1 MSSWWALRRW
11 SESSRSPTGTY
22 AAVVFSVPLVLAA
35 AIEGAVAYVSDR
47 VDRRRLIVAGQA
59 VLALAL
65 LAAACTRTATGLALA
80 LTLAGAASGI
90 ACNAAQ
96 AQLVELDPAGADR
109 AMVRWTLLSCVGDV
123 LAPVVTAAA
132 VAVGFSYRGAM
143 AAVGALVA
151 AQCVVTAIF
160 GRKAPGAPGPA
171 SDGTE
176 RAQEEPSPL
185 GSPRLWAWLF
195 AAASCTLLD
204 EIVVALA
211 ALRMEREQGERE
223 AIATAV
229 AVAFSLGAVAGS
241 AWAERAVDRW
251 GARAVLGAS
260 AAATVLALG
269 AYSTTGGVVGA
280 SVALFLL
287 GLACAPQHGLALAQ
301 AYQVLPESPGTVQAL
316 GQVFVVVYV
325 GAPLVMGLAADRSG
339 TGSRDRAAGDPAAR
353 GARVR
358 LAGPTFGRT
367 WAVLS

>member
-1 MSSWWALRRW
+1 MVAGAPSVERELALSHRA
-11 SESSRSPTGTY
+11 Y
-22 AAVVFSVPLVLAA
+22 ATVVFSVPLVLAA

-47 VDRRRLIVAGQA
+47 ADRRRLVVAGQA
-59 VLALAL
+59 GLATAL
-65 LAAACTRTATGLALA
+65 LVAACTRSPAGLALA

-96 AQLVELDPAGADR
+96 AQLVEGDPARADR

-132 VAVGFSYRGAM
+132 IALGSSYRGAM
-143 AAVGALVA
+143 AVVGALVA
-151 AQCVVTAIF
+151 GQCVVTALF
-160 GRKAPGAPGPA
+160 HAKTATAAGPA
-171 SDGTE
+171 GDGAE
-176 RAQEEPSPL
+176 RAHDEPSPR

-241 AWAERAVDRW
+241 AWAERAVERW

-269 AYSTTGGVVGA
+269 AYSMTGGVVGA
-280 SVALFLL
+280 SLALLLL

-301 AYQVLPESPGTVQAL
+301 AYQVLPGSPGRVQAL
-316 GQVFVVVYV
+316 AQVFVVVDV
-325 GAPLVMGLAADRSG
+325 GAPFVIGLAADRLGPGRAIELLAIQPLVVLACVVSAG
-339 TGSRDRAAGDPAAR
+339 RGRDR
-353 GARVR
+353 V
-358 LAGPTFGRT
+358 
-367 WAVLS
+367 